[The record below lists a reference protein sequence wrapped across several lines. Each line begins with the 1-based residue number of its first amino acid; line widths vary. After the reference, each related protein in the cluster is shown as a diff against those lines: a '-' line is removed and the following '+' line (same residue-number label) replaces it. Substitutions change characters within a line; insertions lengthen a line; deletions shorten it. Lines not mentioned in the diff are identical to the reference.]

1 MANADPYVVAPEVTL
16 GWNRYAYVF
25 DDPLSMTDPSGFAPE
40 ADAGSSTM
48 EWDDMGESEGGYW
61 QLGQEPDRLDFGINT
76 TMPIVVTGS
85 PPEAGAA
92 TDAGPATDDRGS
104 TDQPD
109 NTTRDV
115 GLGLADGAG
124 NTGYMVGTGALV
136 MLGGP
141 VIGGLGGLAAVANY
155 WRSGGNPAG
164 AGRRFLGELIGD
176 ETLAADPSSGVY
188 LASLITGE
196 MVSGGIAGLARGTG
210 VGLRAAATEAAA
222 SCAHSCGPAAGGF
235 GARLVG
241 VISRAGCFVAGTPVA
256 MADGSQVAIEAIEAG
271 QTVACVDELGPA
283 ICTVGETFQRRVS
296 TVLDL
301 EIETDE
307 GERSTITVTPDHPFF
322 VAQFERYLDADDLEP
337 GYTLALL
344 DGRAARVEGYVRRTG
359 SFEVYNFEA
368 RGAHDYF
375 AGPVFVLV
383 HNGCSRKLARAI
395 KAATGVERPANH
407 ATHHIVAGGAQRA
420 EPARRILAKFG
431 INVDDAVNG
440 VYLPNGKAAAAGGKA
455 ANHQGL
461 HTSSY
466 YRSVNERL
474 AGAQTREQVEQT
486 LSDIAGE
493 LAAGTFRP

>member
-1 MANADPYVVAPEVTL
+1 M
-16 GWNRYAYVF
+16 
-25 DDPLSMTDPSGFAPE
+25 
-40 ADAGSSTM
+40 
-48 EWDDMGESEGGYW
+48 
-61 QLGQEPDRLDFGINT
+61 
-76 TMPIVVTGS
+76 
-85 PPEAGAA
+85 
-92 TDAGPATDDRGS
+92 
-104 TDQPD
+104 
-109 NTTRDV
+109 
-115 GLGLADGAG
+115 GLADGAG

-141 VIGGLGGLAAVANY
+141 VIGGLGGLASVANY

-196 MVSGGIAGLARGTG
+196 IVSGGLGGLARGTG

-222 SCAHSCGPAAGGF
+222 SCGRSCGPAAGGF
-235 GARLVG
+235 GARLVD

-271 QTVACVDELGPA
+271 QAVACVDELGPA

-383 HNGCSRKLARAI
+383 HNGCSRKLAAAI
-395 KAATGVERPANH
+395 KIATGVERPANH
-407 ATHHIVAGGAQRA
+407 AAHHIVAARA
-420 EPARRILAKFG
+420 KAADASRLILRDFKIG
-431 INVDDAVNG
+431 LDEAVNG
-440 VYLPNGKAAAAGGKA
+440 VFLPQNMFGRA
-455 ANHQGL
+455 ANSTAAYHPKL
-461 HTSSY
+461 HTGVY
-466 YRSVNERL
+466 YEEVYNRL
-474 AGAQTREQVEQT
+474 AEATTKEEARSI
-486 LSDIAGE
+486 LRSIAAE
-493 LAAGTFRP
+493 LEAGTFVF